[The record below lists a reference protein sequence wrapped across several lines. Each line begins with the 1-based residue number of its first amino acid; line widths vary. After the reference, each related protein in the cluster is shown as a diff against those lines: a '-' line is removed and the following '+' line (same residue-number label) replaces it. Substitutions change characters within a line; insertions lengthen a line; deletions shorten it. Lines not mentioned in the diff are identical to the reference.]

1 MSILNILLLVFGI
14 FIVLIGFVIKY
25 KINIE
30 RIYYKIKSIMDSF
43 RYKSL
48 EDKDAPTN
56 FNLIDFI
63 NNNTGTHLIA
73 FPGAGWLFD
82 NFIETCVTCGTWIPF

>member
-1 MSILNILLLVFGI
+1 M
-14 FIVLIGFVIKY
+14 
-25 KINIE
+25 E
-30 RIYYKIKSIMDSF
+30 RIYRTIKSVLDS
-43 RYKSL
+43 SGL

-82 NFIETCVTCGTWIPF
+82 NFIETCVTCGIWIPF